1 MRSAQI
7 YAERI
12 EGIFGAF
19 KPRAHWGK
27 FLALLGDEGL
37 DTASPILYGYD
48 SVRCLFWFRN
58 DAVRGELIRLPLQ
71 KVKVWPEGP
80 PPKETVG
87 PEG

>member
-1 MRSAQI
+1 
-7 YAERI
+7 
-12 EGIFGAF
+12 
-19 KPRAHWGK
+19 
-27 FLALLGDEGL
+27 L

-80 PPKETVG
+80 PPKETAG